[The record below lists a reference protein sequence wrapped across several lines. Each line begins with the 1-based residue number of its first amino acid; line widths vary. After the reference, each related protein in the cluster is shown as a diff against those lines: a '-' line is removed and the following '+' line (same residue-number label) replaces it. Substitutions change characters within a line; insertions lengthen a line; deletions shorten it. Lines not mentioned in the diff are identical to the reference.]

1 MKGFFSLRGRSSPQW
16 TAIVLLLSYGIVCT
30 GMAFFLPATA
40 KNYRNVFLPMQ
51 FLAAVW
57 AIYSCVQSSRLA
69 QYWDAPVQR
78 AWLFMAAALSCC
90 AIRVG
95 FGFFNDQMPVTQRGA
110 TLSVVDFFGI
120 VQQPFMW
127 IALWSLAW
135 LHVTRDGRIFD
146 SLRIITD
153 TAIVVLSVL
162 ILYWASFIELGI
174 GLPWS
179 NVARFLWFFYPLADI
194 ASLFGVVLL
203 LLTARGRLH
212 LTRAASLIALG
223 FGFFIATRVT
233 VLLGLMRGRHDTGLE
248 HILLNTGWIWA
259 CILIGCAA
267 YAHSVVNAIS
277 STERIRNSGDTVA
290 DYSAESFEDLAREE
304 RFERRWQRFFV
315 IWLPY
320 IAALLTAGI
329 LLWGEV
335 QNGRSEVLQRMLP
348 TLSLLLVIVLRQML
362 TLWDNTRLAERLSKA
377 KLSLEVVNSD
387 LEKNVQ
393 ERTQH
398 LSTLHGITSTLNTSL
413 DRRTVLRVALER
425 TIKATGA
432 DSGGIW
438 LRVAEGESLLDA
450 DSTNESRRTYWELAH
465 AYGLSDNGI
474 LEKMLRDLA
483 IAAAEEQNTSIALL
497 PSTRQALQYGYS
509 PGPNNI
515 VLVPIRW
522 GGALLGTFGLLR
534 QSGSFTYE
542 DRALV
547 ESVALE
553 AGTALQ
559 NARLYQEARYRAD
572 RDSVTGLLNHR
583 AIQERLNAELKR
595 AQHNKGE
602 LAVVMMDLNNFKFF
616 NDTYGHPVGDEV
628 LRTVSLHLNEVCYES
643 DIVGRYGG
651 DEFIALLLQT
661 DTAGAQEFAR
671 RVALRLN
678 EQHFQA
684 ETGARI
690 PIEMAFGWA
699 VYPHDAGNALELLT
713 AADTHLYEY
722 KHMSELSRTPARIK
736 AGEQGRIEVRKL
748 KDRAAGGSFGV
759 LDALVTAIDNKDH
772 YTRRHSE
779 EVTHYSLLIAKEL
792 GYSEE
797 AQRAVRI
804 SALLHDVGKIAVP
817 DEILRLP
824 GQLGPEEWAIM
835 KQHPVFGAMI
845 VKDLPHL
852 QEVLDGVRHH
862 HERWDG
868 RGYPDALAQN
878 DIPVMGRLLAVG
890 DCFSAMTTNRPYRKA
905 FTPEDALLEIERGI
919 GIQFDPLM
927 AQTFIRAMRRELA
940 QIREEIDEE
949 AECEDTAAN
958 AEARDEVVLVPNNS
972 QT

>member
-1 MKGFFSLRGRSSPQW
+1 
-16 TAIVLLLSYGIVCT
+16 
-30 GMAFFLPATA
+30 
-40 KNYRNVFLPMQ
+40 MQ
-51 FLAAVW
+51 FLAAIW
-57 AIYSCVQSSRLA
+57 AAVCCVQATKMAR
-69 QYWDAPVQR
+69 YWDDVVRRSWSIIAVV
-78 AWLFMAAALSCC
+78 LFLCAL
-90 AIRVG
+90 RVLI
-95 FGFFNDQMPVTQRGA
+95 GFFTNQMPVTQRGES
-110 TLSVVDFFGI
+110 LSPVDWLGI
-120 VQQPFMW
+120 IQQPLMW
-127 IALWSLAW
+127 FALWSLAW

-153 TAIVVLSVL
+153 TTIVVLSAL
-162 ILYWASFIELGI
+162 ILYWASFIEPGI
-174 GLPWS
+174 NLPWS
-179 NVARFLWFFYPLADI
+179 SASRFLWFYYPLADI
-194 ASLFGVVLL
+194 VSLFGVVLL
-203 LLTARGRLH
+203 LLAARGRFL
-212 LTRAASLIALG
+212 LTRAAILIFLSAAC
-223 FGFFIATRVT
+223 FIATRVT
-233 VLLGLMRGRHDTGLE
+233 VLLVLIRGPQNDALE
-248 HILLNTGWIWA
+248 QVIMNVGWVWA
-259 CILIGCAA
+259 CLLMGAAA
-267 YAHSVVNAIS
+267 YAHSAVNVTSGPQRARANNDEVVEYSI
-277 STERIRNSGDTVA
+277 DTIGEIGKT
-290 DYSAESFEDLAREE
+290 SRLEQ
-304 RFERRWQRFFV
+304 RWQRFFV

-335 QNGRSEVLQRMLP
+335 SNGRSEVLQRMLP
-348 TLSLLLVIVLRQML
+348 TLSLLMVIVLRQML

-450 DSTNESRRTYWELAH
+450 DSTNETRRTYWELAH
-465 AYGLSDNGI
+465 SYGLSDNGV

-583 AIQERLNAELKR
+583 AIQERLNSELKR
-595 AQHNKGE
+595 AQHNNVE

-628 LRTVSLHLNEVCYES
+628 LRTVSVHLNEVCRDN

-661 DTAGAQEFAR
+661 DAAGAQDFAR
-671 RVALRLN
+671 SVAARLD

-684 ETGARI
+684 DTGARI

-699 VYPHDAGNALELLT
+699 VYPHDAGNPLELLT

-722 KHMSELSRTPARIK
+722 KNMSELSRTPSRLR

-797 AQRAVRI
+797 ALRAVRI

-852 QEVLDGVRHH
+852 DEVLDGVRHH

-868 RGYPDALAQN
+868 RGYPDGLAQS
-878 DIPVMGRLLAVG
+878 DIPMMGRLLAVG

-905 FTPEDALLEIERGI
+905 FEPEEALLEIERGI
-919 GIQFDPLM
+919 GIQFDPVV
-927 AQTFIRAMRRELA
+927 AQTFIKVMRRELA
-940 QIREEIDEE
+940 HIRQSKDDDYAIEDELDSLE
-949 AECEDTAAN
+949 SNASSSSVMQAA
-958 AEARDEVVLVPNNS
+958 LVPNVVP
-972 QT
+972 T